1 MADDPAGTGHDLRLD
16 PALATE
22 TRLDGTADDAV
33 ALLTALQR
41 DPTYGRW
48 RRAEAELDGRQDGSG
63 DGGEDEDEDE

>member
-1 MADDPAGTGHDLRLD
+1 VADDTAETGPDLRLD

-48 RRAEAELDGRQDGSG
+48 RRAEAELNGRQDEHESG
-63 DGGEDEDEDE
+63 DGDEDE